1 MRLSSSRR
9 EGCCLQDDIM
19 ENVIECRNI
28 THYYGKRLIYEDLS
42 FAVPRGRILGL
53 LGKNGTGKTTTI
65 NILSGFLQPRSGE
78 CLILGEKIGQMNPL
92 TRRKIS
98 LLIEG
103 HVQYQFM
110 TIEQIE
116 RFYSRFYPNWKRE
129 AYYEL
134 MSRLKVAPHQRINR
148 MSCGQRSQVA
158 LGLILA
164 QDAEVL
170 VLDDFSLG
178 LDPGYRRLFVDYMRE
193 YAKAENK
200 TVFLTSHIIQDMERL
215 IDDCIIMDYGKILVQ
230 MPVEELMGKFRRYTT
245 QVEADFK
252 LKDTEG
258 IYNPSVIRSSM
269 ELFSMLPEEEVRA
282 RLAAQGVGNLSVER
296 VGLEDAFIG
305 LTGKY

>member
-1 MRLSSSRR
+1 MSA
-9 EGCCLQDDIM
+9 I
-19 ENVIECRNI
+19 IECRGL
-28 THYYGKRLIYEDLS
+28 THYYGRRLIYRDLN
-42 FAVPRGRILGL
+42 FDVPQGRILGL

-65 NILSGFLQPRSGE
+65 NILSGYLKPRSGE
-78 CLILGEKIGQMNPL
+78 CRIFGQKIRMLDPSL
-92 TRRKIS
+92 RRRIG

-116 RFYSRFYPNWKRE
+116 KFYSSFYPVWRRE

-134 MSRLKVAPHQRINR
+134 MRKLKVAPGQRISR

-164 QDAEVL
+164 QDPELL

-178 LDPGYRRLFVDYMRE
+178 LDPGYRRLFVDYLRE
-193 YAKAENK
+193 YACAESK

-215 IDDCIIMDYGKILVQ
+215 IDDCIVMDYGSILTQ
-230 MPVEELMGKFRRYTT
+230 RPVAELLAELRRYMFS
-245 QVEADFK
+245 VP
-252 LKDTEG
+252 EG
-258 IYNPSVIRSSM
+258 YEIPEIEGFFHPSVIRN
-269 ELFSMLPEEEVRA
+269 RA
-282 RLAAQGVGNLSVER
+282 EFVSFLAPAEVER
-296 VGLEDAFIG
+296 TLQRLQVPYEAFAAERVTSLEDAFIG

>member
-1 MRLSSSRR
+1 M
-9 EGCCLQDDIM
+9 QDDIM

-230 MPVEELMGKFRRYTT
+230 MPVEELLGKFRRYTT

>member
-1 MRLSSSRR
+1 
-9 EGCCLQDDIM
+9 M
-19 ENVIECRNI
+19 ENVIECRNL

-78 CLILGEKIGQMNPL
+78 CLILGEKIGEMNPL
-92 TRRKIS
+92 TRRRIS

-110 TIEQIE
+110 TIGQIE
-116 RFYSRFYPNWKRE
+116 RFYASFYPSWNRD

-164 QDAEVL
+164 QNAEVL

-230 MPVEELMGKFRRYTT
+230 QSVAELLGKFRRYTA
-245 QVEADFK
+245 QVNEGFELKNAD
-252 LKDTEG
+252 G
-258 IYNPSVIRSSM
+258 IYNPSVIRSSL
-269 ELFSMLPEEEVRA
+269 ELFSMKSEDEVKA
-282 RLAAQGVGNLSVER
+282 QLAKEGVSNLAVEK

>member
-1 MRLSSSRR
+1 
-9 EGCCLQDDIM
+9 M
-19 ENVIECRNI
+19 ENIIECRNL
-28 THYYGKRLIYEDLS
+28 THYYGKRLIYDNLS
-42 FAVPRGRILGL
+42 FGVPRGRILGL

-78 CLILGEKIGQMNPL
+78 CYILSEKIGNMNPL
-92 TRRKIS
+92 TRRKIG

-110 TIEQIE
+110 NIEQIE
-116 RFYSRFYPNWKRE
+116 RFYASFYPNWKRE

-164 QDAEVL
+164 QDPEVL

-178 LDPGYRRLFVDYMRE
+178 LDSGYRRLFVDYMRE
-193 YAKAENK
+193 YAKAEDK

-215 IDDCIIMDYGKILVQ
+215 VDDCIVMDYGKILVQ
-230 MPVEELMGKFRRYTT
+230 MPVDELLGKFRRYTARVSEGFCM
-245 QVEADFK
+245 Q
-252 LKDTEG
+252 DTDG
-258 IYNPSVIRSSM
+258 IYNPSVIRQTL
-269 ELFSMLPEEEVRA
+269 ELFSMLPEAEVRA
-282 RLAAQGVGNLSVER
+282 RLSLQGVADVQVEK

>member
-1 MRLSSSRR
+1 
-9 EGCCLQDDIM
+9 M

-230 MPVEELMGKFRRYTT
+230 MPVEELLGKFRRYTT

-252 LKDTEG
+252 LKDIEG